1 MKGIFINK
9 NSKVRSGWKIAS
21 TYGSFFAANII
32 ISLIVMILLVIF
44 MLSTKKIAVN
54 DLETYLNGLT
64 SSSLNTGFGIFL
76 GFIQCICMILAVW
89 LFWKLFDRK
98 PIREIGLINIKAG
111 YKDLFKGL
119 AFGSISMILVFII
132 LIISG
137 NISLKSS
144 LSSPDFNISL
154 LIQFIFFTFVGIN
167 EEMFSRGY
175 CMTVLRQTGNTWIA
189 LIISSII
196 FSVLH
201 SLNPS
206 MSIISYLNLFLVGLL
221 FAYMFLRS
229 NNLWLPIGYH
239 ITWNYF
245 QGNIFGF
252 QVSGQS
258 TESLYK
264 LNTPAKNIITGG
276 GFGPEGG
283 LVVTFIII
291 VGFIY
296 MWKFYK
302 PQQLD
307 SDKNQNV
314 QVKI

>member
-21 TYGSFFAANII
+21 TYGSLFAANII
-32 ISLIVMILLVIF
+32 ISLIVMILFIIF

-54 DLETYLNGLT
+54 DIETYLTGLT
-64 SSSLNTGFGIFL
+64 SLNTGFGIFL

-98 PIREIGLINIKAG
+98 PIREIGLINIKVG

-137 NISLKSS
+137 NISLKSP
-144 LSSPDFNISL
+144 LSSPNFNLSL
-154 LIQFIFFTFVGIN
+154 LIQLIFFIFVGIS

-189 LIISSII
+189 LIVSSII

-201 SLNPS
+201 SLNPN

-221 FAYMFLRS
+221 FAYMFLKS

-239 ITWNYF
+239 IMWNYF
-245 QGNIFGF
+245 EGNIFGF
-252 QVSGQS
+252 QVSGLS
-258 TESLYK
+258 AESLFK
-264 LNTPAKNIITGG
+264 LNAPVNNIITGG

-283 LVVTFIII
+283 LIVTFITIL
-291 VGFIY
+291 GFVY
-296 MWKFYK
+296 MWQFYK
-302 PQQLD
+302 PQSHQ
-307 SDKNQNV
+307 
-314 QVKI
+314 